1 MTDTT
6 SIPLNKLVAWKGNV
20 RKTPSS
26 GESLAELGAS
36 IHAVGLINPLTVR
49 PAKKG
54 KFEVGAG
61 GSRLAAQQLLADEG
75 KIPADNPV
83 RCELRSKDDD
93 FLEVSLAE
101 NTVRE
106 QMHPADEFDAFLVLI
121 ESGKDEA
128 EVAARFGVTETVVKQ
143 RLNRLRPV

>member
-6 SIPLNKLVAWKGNV
+6 SIPLNKLVAGKGNV

-26 GESLAELGAS
+26 GESLAELAAS

-61 GSRLAAQQLLADEG
+61 GRRLAALQLLASED
-75 KIPADNPV
+75 KIRADHPV
-83 RCELRSKDDD
+83 RCE
-93 FLEVSLAE
+93 
-101 NTVRE
+101 VRT
-106 QMHPADEFDAFLVLI
+106 
-121 ESGKDEA
+121 KDEDWA
-128 EVAARFGVTETVVKQ
+128 CPSSGISVSGR
-143 RLNRLRPV
+143 